1 LPAELYPDR
10 RNSDGLDLSDEDI
23 LAMLSNELEAGARHH
38 WMVGDGTL
46 SPRVVL
52 NPADS
57 RDKVGSVADC
67 PVARIP
73 PIVERA
79 AHCGWGNV
87 PVEERA
93 GCLERAADAFQSHM
107 PALAGLIVR
116 EAGRTLPNALSEV
129 REAIDFLR
137 YYAAQARLVLGK
149 DNRPIGPIACISP
162 WNFPLAIFTGQVAA
176 ALARG
181 NPVLAK
187 PAEETPLIAAE
198 AVRLLHEAGVSAEAL
213 QLVPGDGM
221 VGAKLVEQA
230 AIAGVVFTGSTG
242 VARKIQQAIAGRV
255 TGSGAPVVLVAE
267 TGGQNA
273 MIVDSSALPEQVVAD
288 VIASAFDSAGQRCSA
303 LRVLCLQEDIANR
316 TLAMLEGAMR
326 ELHVGRPDRLAIDIG
341 PVINAEARDGIERH
355 VAAMQAAGKRVTRLR
370 LGDDTR
376 HGTFVAPTLIEI
388 DAMSELT
395 HEVFGPVLHILRFR
409 RERLGELIEAVNATG
424 YGLTFGVH
432 SRLDGTIADL
442 AARAEAGNVYVNRN
456 MVGAV
461 VGVQPFGG
469 RALSGTGPKAGGPL
483 YLPRLVR
490 PVPSPGLPV
499 GQPDARLSELVAW
512 LEARGESSL
521 ATTARAYGETT
532 PFNYEVELAG
542 PVGETNRYRLDP
554 RGAILLMP
562 QTRDGLI
569 EQMAA
574 VLASGNRG
582 TMAGMALPCDLPHAL
597 ADSFRETGPISAAL
611 IEGDAAQVIA
621 AAQMLAERP
630 GAIVPLH
637 VVDREAPLS
646 YPAQYLL
653 EEKTVCINTTAAG
666 GNASLM
672 AMN

>member
-1 LPAELYPDR
+1 
-10 RNSDGLDLSDEDI
+10 
-23 LAMLSNELEAGARHH
+23 
-38 WMVGDGTL
+38 
-46 SPRVVL
+46 
-52 NPADS
+52 
-57 RDKVGSVADC
+57 
-67 PVARIP
+67 
-73 PIVERA
+73 
-79 AHCGWGNV
+79 
-87 PVEERA
+87 
-93 GCLERAADAFQSHM
+93 
-107 PALAGLIVR
+107 
-116 EAGRTLPNALSEV
+116 
-129 REAIDFLR
+129 
-137 YYAAQARLVLGK
+137 
-149 DNRPIGPIACISP
+149 
-162 WNFPLAIFTGQVAA
+162 
-176 ALARG
+176 
-181 NPVLAK
+181 
-187 PAEETPLIAAE
+187 
-198 AVRLLHEAGVSAEAL
+198 
-213 QLVPGDGM
+213 
-221 VGAKLVEQA
+221 
-230 AIAGVVFTGSTG
+230 
-242 VARKIQQAIAGRV
+242 
-255 TGSGAPVVLVAE
+255 
-267 TGGQNA
+267 
-273 MIVDSSALPEQVVAD
+273 
-288 VIASAFDSAGQRCSA
+288 
-303 LRVLCLQEDIANR
+303 
-316 TLAMLEGAMR
+316 
-326 ELHVGRPDRLAIDIG
+326 
-341 PVINAEARDGIERH
+341 
-355 VAAMQAAGKRVTRLR
+355 
-370 LGDDTR
+370 
-376 HGTFVAPTLIEI
+376 VAPTLIEI